1 MSNYEA
7 CNGLTQLEKN
17 KCMAEIDIY
26 SHMIGNEEIFSFI
39 KDETPPA
46 LTNGYDAQVI
56 SETIASAM
64 QVGPQEPAPEESIII
79 PTNTS
84 HMLNLPKSAYTS
96 NNKGIKFKIAKKY
109 SQIESTKI
117 WKAVRNN
124 VCTTDSCRGGLGD
137 KIIFDKYG
145 NLKILDRVTNVIT
158 TIENDNLDVTL
169 QDNISNLNF
178 LNHSLDTI
186 SDVEKFILS
195 GVYDLSIKCFMN
207 INGSYIIYTP
217 NIITMTTAT
226 SGIPTLDPPSGIRY
240 YLLYNPIH
248 TPEFQKWYRL
258 YLQIRNPGQDQSGR
272 VITEPLGGYANQ
284 TESFQ
289 EPGSAQGQSN
299 TFTVNSYENVI
310 SRYCNAFKIKSHKL
324 ANGRRS
330 QIYLDPVCSIA
341 LSEDSARLA
350 FILGQNYTQE
360 CSTYDYWGI
369 ENNSDSSRDRE
380 AYVRERAK
388 LFATTPGWVTGTI
401 TDSTP
406 NWACSNHSGITDD
419 TALDWLET
427 MSQNLSL
434 TSQSFLNILANAHV
448 NLNASQYV
456 SGQPNRIDF
465 SGGLEIVPQPTCN
478 TLNSV
483 PITICSSTLEF
494 QGDSAISA
502 SEINFVNA
510 CNGSGSNTSDS
521 GEHPRIF
528 AFAFAYPDSDNL
540 MNSNAA
546 QIIPIFEGGTGKIT
560 TTPPLTDPRDIR
572 SIQNNVLSGST
583 INIRKILETT
593 IFKLTVTSPSGT
605 VVIFEEVEIDK
616 IDNEPPEL
624 TEGFPLWII
633 AIVVVILLILL
644 RR

>member
-124 VCTTDSCRGGLGD
+124 VCTTASCRGGLGD

-207 INGSYIIYTP
+207 IIE
-217 NIITMTTAT
+217 
-226 SGIPTLDPPSGIRY
+226 
-240 YLLYNPIH
+240 LL
-248 TPEFQKWYRL
+248 F
-258 YLQIRNPGQDQSGR
+258 DQ
-272 VITEPLGGYANQ
+272 
-284 TESFQ
+284 
-289 EPGSAQGQSN
+289 
-299 TFTVNSYENVI
+299 
-310 SRYCNAFKIKSHKL
+310 
-324 ANGRRS
+324 
-330 QIYLDPVCSIA
+330 
-341 LSEDSARLA
+341 
-350 FILGQNYTQE
+350 
-360 CSTYDYWGI
+360 
-369 ENNSDSSRDRE
+369 
-380 AYVRERAK
+380 
-388 LFATTPGWVTGTI
+388 
-401 TDSTP
+401 
-406 NWACSNHSGITDD
+406 
-419 TALDWLET
+419 
-427 MSQNLSL
+427 
-434 TSQSFLNILANAHV
+434 
-448 NLNASQYV
+448 
-456 SGQPNRIDF
+456 
-465 SGGLEIVPQPTCN
+465 
-478 TLNSV
+478 
-483 PITICSSTLEF
+483 
-494 QGDSAISA
+494 
-502 SEINFVNA
+502 
-510 CNGSGSNTSDS
+510 
-521 GEHPRIF
+521 
-528 AFAFAYPDSDNL
+528 
-540 MNSNAA
+540 
-546 QIIPIFEGGTGKIT
+546 
-560 TTPPLTDPRDIR
+560 
-572 SIQNNVLSGST
+572 
-583 INIRKILETT
+583 
-593 IFKLTVTSPSGT
+593 
-605 VVIFEEVEIDK
+605 
-616 IDNEPPEL
+616 
-624 TEGFPLWII
+624 
-633 AIVVVILLILL
+633 
-644 RR
+644 